1 MKKIILTIIVLIAG
15 IIGCSKSSENKT
27 FEKKIDDKQTVSNIS
42 ENNAQNQNSNKNY
55 ETSLKKRIEDIQK
68 EVQPGLDSGVTAE
81 MNNAVSKQE
90 ELLEAE
96 MKKVY
101 GLLEAKLSD
110 SEKARLKKE
119 QEDWKKEVEKNADEA
134 AKEAE
139 GGTISGVMGGNAW
152 VSEMEKRVL
161 ELAKRYDLLNKK

>member
-1 MKKIILTIIVLIAG
+1 MKKTMLIVAVLIAG
-15 IIGCSKSSENKT
+15 IIGCSKSGQDDVSESKVDNKQ
-27 FEKKIDDKQTVSNIS
+27 EVSNIS
-42 ENNAQNQNSNKNY
+42 ENNMQNHNSNENY

-68 EVQPGLDSGVTAE
+68 EVQPGLDSGVTAD

-96 MKKVY
+96 K
-101 GLLEAKLSD
+101 
-110 SEKARLKKE
+110 LKKE

-152 VSEMEKRVL
+152 VSEMEKRAL

>member
-1 MKKIILTIIVLIAG
+1 MKKLFLIIAVLLVGVVA
-15 IIGCSKSSENKT
+15 CSKSEKDDVSESKVDNKQ
-27 FEKKIDDKQTVSNIS
+27 EVSNIS
-42 ENNAQNQNSNKNY
+42 ENNMQNHNSNENY

-68 EVQPGLDSGVTAE
+68 EVQPGLDSGVTAD

-96 MKKVY
+96 MKKIY
-101 GLLEAKLSD
+101 SLIEAKLSD
-110 SEKARLKKE
+110 SEKEKLKKE

>member
-15 IIGCSKSSENKT
+15 IIGCSKSGQDDVSESKVDN
-27 FEKKIDDKQTVSNIS
+27 KQTVSNIS
-42 ENNAQNQNSNKNY
+42 ENNTQNQNSNKNY
-55 ETSLKKRIEDIQK
+55 EISLKKRIEDIQK
-68 EVQPGLDSGVTAE
+68 EVQPGLDSGITAD

-110 SEKARLKKE
+110 SEKAKLKKE

-134 AKEAE
+134 TKEVE

-152 VSEMEKRVL
+152 VTKTEERAL
-161 ELAKRYDLLNKK
+161 ELAKRYDLLNNK

>member
-15 IIGCSKSSENKT
+15 IIGCSKSGQDDVSESKVDN
-27 FEKKIDDKQTVSNIS
+27 KQTVSNIS
-42 ENNAQNQNSNKNY
+42 ENNIQNQNSNKNY
-55 ETSLKKRIEDIQK
+55 EISLKKRIEDIQK
-68 EVQPGLDSGVTAE
+68 EVQPGLDSGITAD

-110 SEKARLKKE
+110 SEKAKLKKE

-152 VSEMEKRVL
+152 VTKTEERAL
-161 ELAKRYDLLNKK
+161 ELAKRYDLLNNK

>member
-1 MKKIILTIIVLIAG
+1 MKKLFLIAVLLLTG
-15 IIGCSKSSENKT
+15 IVACSKSGKDDVSESKVDN
-27 FEKKIDDKQTVSNIS
+27 KQTVSNIS
-42 ENNAQNQNSNKNY
+42 ENNTQNQNSNKNY
-55 ETSLKKRIEDIQK
+55 EISLKKRIEDIQK
-68 EVQPGLDSGVTAE
+68 EVQPGLDSGITAD

-110 SEKARLKKE
+110 SEKAKLKKE

-152 VSEMEKRVL
+152 VSEMEKRAL
-161 ELAKRYDLLNKK
+161 ELAKRYDLLNNK

>member
-15 IIGCSKSSENKT
+15 IIGCSKSGQDDVSESKVDN
-27 FEKKIDDKQTVSNIS
+27 KQTVSNIS
-42 ENNAQNQNSNKNY
+42 ENNIQNQNSNKNY
-55 ETSLKKRIEDIQK
+55 EISLKKRIEDIQK
-68 EVQPGLDSGVTAE
+68 EVQPGLDSGITAD

-110 SEKARLKKE
+110 SEKAKLKKE

-139 GGTISGVMGGNAW
+139 GGTISGTLGGNVR
-152 VSEMEKRVL
+152 VSETEERTL
-161 ELAKRYDLLNKK
+161 ELAKRYDQIHKK

>member
-15 IIGCSKSSENKT
+15 IIGCSKSGQDDVSESKVDN
-27 FEKKIDDKQTVSNIS
+27 KQTVSNIS
-42 ENNAQNQNSNKNY
+42 ENNIQNQNSNKNY
-55 ETSLKKRIEDIQK
+55 EISLKKRIEDIQK
-68 EVQPGLDSGVTAE
+68 EVQPGLDSGITAD

-110 SEKARLKKE
+110 SEKAKLKKE

-152 VSEMEKRVL
+152 VSEMEKRAL
-161 ELAKRYDLLNKK
+161 ELAKRYDLLNNK

>member
-15 IIGCSKSSENKT
+15 IIGCSKSGQDDVSESKVDN
-27 FEKKIDDKQTVSNIS
+27 KQTVSNIS
-42 ENNAQNQNSNKNY
+42 ENNIQNQNSNKNY
-55 ETSLKKRIEDIQK
+55 EISLKKRIEDIQK
-68 EVQPGLDSGVTAE
+68 EVQPGLDSGITAD

-110 SEKARLKKE
+110 SEKAKLKKE

-134 AKEAE
+134 TKEVE

-152 VSEMEKRVL
+152 VTKTEERAL
-161 ELAKRYDLLNKK
+161 ELAKRYDLLNNK

>member
-15 IIGCSKSSENKT
+15 IIGCSKSSEKKLSG
-27 FEKKIDDKQTVSNIS
+27 EKIDDKQTISNIS
-42 ENNAQNQNSNKNY
+42 ENNVQNQESNENY

-68 EVQPGLDSGVTAE
+68 EVQPGLDSGVTAD

-110 SEKARLKKE
+110 SEKAKLKKE
-119 QEDWKKEVEKNADEA
+119 QEDWKKEV
-134 AKEAE
+134 E

-152 VSEMEKRVL
+152 VTKTEERAL
-161 ELAKRYDLLNKK
+161 ELAKRYDQLNNK

>member
-1 MKKIILTIIVLIAG
+1 MKKLIIILTLSVG
-15 IIGCSKSSENKT
+15 IIGCSKSSENKS

-55 ETSLKKRIEDIQK
+55 EISLKKRIEDIQK
-68 EVQPGLDSGVTAE
+68 EVQPGLDSGVTAD

-101 GLLEAKLSD
+101 GLLETKLSD
-110 SEKARLKKE
+110 SEKAKLKKE

-152 VSEMEKRVL
+152 VSEMEKRAL